1 MDFSWHFSNEN
12 KLYPFVELSYDVD
25 YESLHKNI
33 MRIDSKIRFATIFD
47 VNGIVL
53 YSAHRDGVTNMLSPE
68 ENQKSLDQA
77 VIAWKNRNEFA
88 NKIGKGMYVLAVYEK
103 IKRIT
108 MPLDDE
114 HLLYIT
120 TEVNANHDKIIEK
133 ALKLKQDALHA
144 PDGMP

>member
-1 MDFSWHFSNEN
+1 MVPRD
-12 KLYPFVELSYDVD
+12 DTD

-47 VNGIVL
+47 VNGIIL
-53 YSAHRDGVTNMLSPE
+53 YSAHRDGVTNLLSPE

-77 VIAWKNRNEFA
+77 VNAWKNRNEFA

-108 MPLDDE
+108 MPLDNE

-120 TEVNANHDKIIEK
+120 TEANANHDKIIEK

>member
-1 MDFSWHFSNEN
+1 
-12 KLYPFVELSYDVD
+12 
-25 YESLHKNI
+25 

-77 VIAWKNRNEFA
+77 VSAWKNRNEFA
-88 NKIGKGMYVLAVYEK
+88 NKIGRGMYVLAVYEK

>member
-1 MDFSWHFSNEN
+1 
-12 KLYPFVELSYDVD
+12 
-25 YESLHKNI
+25 
-33 MRIDSKIRFATIFD
+33 
-47 VNGIVL
+47 
-53 YSAHRDGVTNMLSPE
+53 
-68 ENQKSLDQA
+68 
-77 VIAWKNRNEFA
+77 
-88 NKIGKGMYVLAVYEK
+88 MYVLAVYEK

>member
-1 MDFSWHFSNEN
+1 MVPRD
-12 KLYPFVELSYDVD
+12 DTD

-47 VNGIVL
+47 VNGIIL
-53 YSAHRDGVTNMLSPE
+53 YSAHRDGVTNLLSPD

-77 VIAWKNRNEFA
+77 VNAWKNRNEFA

-108 MPLDDE
+108 MPLDNE

-120 TEVNANHDKIIEK
+120 TEANANHDKIIEK

>member
-1 MDFSWHFSNEN
+1 VVVFT
-12 KLYPFVELSYDVD
+12 YDTD
-25 YESLHKNI
+25 YESLHQNI

-47 VNGIVL
+47 MNGKVL
-53 YSAHRDGVTNMLSPE
+53 YSAHRDGVTNLLSTE
-68 ENQKSLDQA
+68 ENKKSLDLA
-77 VIAWKNRNEFA
+77 VSAWKARTEFA
-88 NKIGKGMYVLAVYEK
+88 GKIGKGQYVLAAYEK

-120 TEVNANHDKIIEK
+120 MEINANHDKIIEK

-144 PDGMP
+144 PEGMP

>member
-1 MDFSWHFSNEN
+1 M
-12 KLYPFVELSYDVD
+12 D

-77 VIAWKNRNEFA
+77 VSAWKNRNEFA